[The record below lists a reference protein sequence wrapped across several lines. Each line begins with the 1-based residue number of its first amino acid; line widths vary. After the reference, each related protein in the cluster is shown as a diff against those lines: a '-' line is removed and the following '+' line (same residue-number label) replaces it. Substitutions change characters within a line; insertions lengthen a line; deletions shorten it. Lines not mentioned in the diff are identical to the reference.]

1 MKAKIFGFFCSLI
14 LLSASVKGQTIDGVL
29 YTNFNNYYKWRGG
42 AFDSTLLIPNIPAS
56 IGRRPGAVYY
66 KSADSSIYSWTGSLF
81 FKIRL

>member
-42 AFDSTLLIPNIPAS
+42 AFDSTLLIPNKVFFSVVVSSSTSGDVS
-56 IGRRPGAVYY
+56 IVLALPF
-66 KSADSSIYSWTGSLF
+66 L
-81 FKIRL
+81 LL